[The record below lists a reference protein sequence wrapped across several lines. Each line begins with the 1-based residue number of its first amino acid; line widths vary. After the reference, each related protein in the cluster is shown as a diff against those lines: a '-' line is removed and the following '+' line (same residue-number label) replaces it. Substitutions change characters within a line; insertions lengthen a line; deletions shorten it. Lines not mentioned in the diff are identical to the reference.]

1 VRFGIISHWF
11 PPEPAFVPG
20 GLAEELVARGHE
32 VRVLTGFPSHPGGQP
47 YPGFRRR
54 WWDSSTTGGL
64 SVRRVPSYPTDESTA
79 RRRLASQLSFL
90 ASGALAARTFLRQVD
105 ALYVYAPSAGAYAAA
120 GLSRLVSQ
128 VPAVVHVQ
136 DLSEDPP
143 PPDGQPPAGPADT
156 GAAAGGMADR
166 MERSM
171 IAKAMRRVYESAAGV
186 AVIAPSMRDQVI
198 ERGADPDRVRV
209 VLNWTDERLFR
220 PARPSVAA
228 RRAIGH
234 RGHCTIMHAGT
245 IGPFQRADTAVRA
258 AAELN
263 GKVDLDLV
271 LVGSGAQERH
281 TRQLVAELGAGNVR
295 FVERRPPAEMAELYG
310 AAEYQLVMMRD
321 LPALRGTVPAK
332 LPAALS
338 AGAPVVA
345 SAGGDTADLVERDRA
360 GLSCPPDDW
369 RSLADRFALAAVIP
383 PEARAQ
389 MAQRA
394 RESYLRRM
402 SLRLGVDQIERMLV
416 EAAAGRGGGYAGRHH
431 RAG

>member
-1 VRFGIISHWF
+1 MRFGIISHWF

-20 GLAEELVARGHE
+20 CLADELVARGHQ
-32 VRVLTGFPSHPGGQP
+32 VRVLTSFPSHPGGHT
-47 YPGFRRR
+47 YPGFRQR
-54 WWDSSTTGGL
+54 WWDRSVAGGL
-64 SVRRVPSYPTDESTA
+64 TIRRVPSYPTDESTA

-90 ASGALAARTFLRQVD
+90 ASGSVAARALLRQVD
-105 ALYVYAPSAGAYAAA
+105 ALYVYAPSAGAYAAT
-120 GLSRLVSQ
+120 GLSRLVDQ

-136 DLSEDPP
+136 DLSAEAPESGPDP
-143 PPDGQPPAGPADT
+143 
-156 GAAAGGMADR
+156 AAAGGRADR
-166 MERSM
+166 MERDM
-171 IAKAMRRVYESAAGV
+171 IARAMRRVYDSAAGI
-186 AVIAPSMRDQVI
+186 AVIAPSMRDLVI

-209 VLNWTDERLFR
+209 VLNWTDERYFR
-220 PARPSVAA
+220 PARPSHPG

-234 RGHCTIMHAGT
+234 RGRCTVMHAGT
-245 IGPFQRADTAVRA
+245 IGPFQRADVAVRA

-271 LVGSGAQERH
+271 LVGSGAEERR
-281 TRQLVAELGAGNVR
+281 TRQLAAELGADNVR
-295 FVERRPPAEMAELYG
+295 FVERRPPAEMADLYG
-310 AAEYQLVMMRD
+310 AAEYQLVMLRD

-360 GLSCPPDDW
+360 GLSCPPEDW

-383 PEARAQ
+383 AEARAQ
-389 MAQRA
+389 MARRA

-402 SLRLGVDQIERMLV
+402 SLRRGVDQIERMLI

-431 RAG
+431 RPD